1 MKIIIYSPVFYPSIG
16 GLETVVSILAHEFFY
31 QGHEV
36 KLVSQTPA
44 TDSKSFPFE
53 VIRQPR
59 PNQLLQLTN
68 WCDIYFQPNI
78 SLKGI
83 WPLLISRKPWV
94 VAHNGW
100 YTRTDDS
107 LGWQDHLKHFAIRF
121 AIGISVSQAVADH
134 VSTPSTVIH
143 NPYQEDI
150 FYEMP
155 EIPRDKELVFLG
167 RLVSDKGADLL
178 LEALANL
185 KTLGI
190 TPKLT
195 IVGSG
200 PEESKLRQQVKDLDI
215 VNQVNFVGVKVE
227 NELAKLLNAHQ
238 ILVVPSRWQE
248 PFGVVALEGIACG
261 CVVVGSEGGGLKE
274 AIGPCGVTFPNGD
287 VQALTQVL
295 INLLTDTSKLFQY
308 REKAASHISRHR
320 QADVAKAYLQVFEQ
334 AIQPISLVK

>member
-1 MKIIIYSPVFYPSIG
+1 MNILIYSPVFYPSIG

-44 TDSKSFPFE
+44 TDSKIFPFE

-59 PNQLLQLTN
+59 PNQLLKLTN
-68 WCDIYFQPNI
+68 WCDVYFQPNI

-100 YTRTDDS
+100 YTRTDNN

-121 AIGISVSQAVADH
+121 ATGISVSQAVADH
-134 VSTPSTVIH
+134 VSTPSTVIP
-143 NPYQEDI
+143 NPYREDI
-150 FYEMP
+150 FYDIP
-155 EIPRDKELVFLG
+155 EISRDKELVFLG

-185 KTLGI
+185 KTIGI

-200 PEESKLRQQVKDLDI
+200 PEESKLRQHVKDLDI

-295 INLLTDTSKLFQY
+295 SNLLTDNSKLVQY
-308 REKAASHISRHR
+308 REKAALHLCRHR
-320 QADVAKAYLQVFEQ
+320 QADVAKAYLQVFDQ